1 MRFLRRAWARHGK
14 QAGGIAALA
23 LLASLATPALA
34 QSGAAFGVGT
44 IASDRTCTVY
54 QESAGRSGAVLTPWA
69 VGGYASWRTWLVKDC
84 VSNFA
89 SMKLSLQAALAA
101 GVGVGARGGGGGKF
115 TISGRVS
122 AVDGGGARP
131 APEAPDGQAFAIASN
146 LITVNMDVTV
156 RDATGHIVFGGL
168 LTKTLEVGS
177 DIKAGTFRATG
188 NMSGAAAYT
197 RLQHEVALAVAR
209 MVVFHFDPLRI
220 VGRSGRIARLNHG
233 APLLALGTLAQGIGS
248 DGQPVMLRVIAAGAG
263 IASAE
268 ITGDGDLGD
277 LAPDS
282 SLTVIEADDPA
293 ANQQT
298 LRRVDLP

>member
-1 MRFLRRAWARHGK
+1 MRFPCRARARRRK

-23 LLASLATPALA
+23 LLASLATPAFA

-54 QESAGRSGAVLTPWA
+54 QQSAGRSGAVLTPWA
-69 VGGYASWRTWLVKDC
+69 VGSYASWRTWLVKDC

-101 GVGVGARGGGGGKF
+101 GGGVGARSGGGKF

-156 RDATGHIVFGGL
+156 RDAAGHIVFGGL

-220 VGRSGRIARLNHG
+220 VGGSGRIARLNHG
-233 APLLALGTLAQGIGS
+233 APLLALGTLAQGIGG

-263 IASAE
+263 SASAE
-268 ITGDGDLGD
+268 IKGDGDLGD